1 VAGPST
7 RRALATAR
15 AARSTEV
22 FAGFAAHDGARY
34 GSRVIVAL
42 PREIAPGEKR
52 IALVPESVAR
62 LAKLGVEIHVE
73 AAGDAPSFF
82 PDAAYEAA
90 GAKLVVDPSD
100 LYGSADVL
108 VKVQPPRPHPRA
120 GHHEV
125 ELLRE
130 GAALICILSPFA
142 NPGVVKQLAARRIAS
157 FAMDRMPRITRAQAM
172 DVLSSQ
178 ATIAGYKAVL
188 IAAGALPKL
197 LPMLMTAA
205 GTLRAARVLVLGA
218 GVAGLQ
224 AIATARRLGAV
235 VEAFDVRP
243 AVKEQVESLGARFV
257 AHEGLRQGSEDAG
270 GYARELSAEQQA
282 RQRELLSEHIAGADA
297 LISTAQVPGRRA
309 PLLVT
314 RAQVERMRPGS
325 VVVDLAAE
333 SGGNCELTR
342 AGSVIEHA
350 GVQIHGP
357 VDLPSS
363 VPVHASQM
371 LSRNYENYLVHLIR
385 DGALALDLND
395 ELTRAPLVTRDG
407 AVLDD
412 ALRAALQS
420 A

>member
-1 VAGPST
+1 
-7 RRALATAR
+7 
-15 AARSTEV
+15 
-22 FAGFAAHDGARY
+22 
-34 GSRVIVAL
+34 VIIAL

-62 LAKLGVEIHVE
+62 LSRLGIEIHVE
-73 AAGDAPSFF
+73 AAGDGPALFGDS
-82 PDAAYEAA
+82 DYEAA

-100 LYGSADVL
+100 LYGSADL
-108 VKVQPPRPHPRA
+108 LAKVAPPRAHARA

-125 ELLRE
+125 ELMRE
-130 GAALICILSPFA
+130 GAALVCILAPFA
-142 NPGVVKQLAARRIAS
+142 NLGVVRQLAARRITC
-157 FAMDRMPRITRAQAM
+157 FAMDLMPRITRAQAM

-188 IAAGALPKL
+188 IAANALPKL

-224 AIATARRLGAV
+224 AIATARRLGAI

-257 AHEGLRQGSEDAG
+257 AHEGLRAGSEDAG
-270 GYARELSAEQQA
+270 GYARELTPEQQA

-297 LISTAQVPGRRA
+297 LITTAQVPGRRA

-314 RAQVERMRPGS
+314 RAQVERMRAGA
-325 VVVDLAAE
+325 VIVDLAAE

-342 AGSVIEHA
+342 AGAVVDHA

-357 VDLPSS
+357 TDLPSS
-363 VPVHASQM
+363 VPLHASQM
-371 LSRNYENYLVHLIR
+371 LSRNYENYLMHLIR
-385 DGALALDLND
+385 DGALVLDLQD
-395 ELTRAPLVTRDG
+395 ELTRAPLVTHEG
-407 AVLDD
+407 AVVEERV
-412 ALRAALQS
+412 RAALGS
-420 A
+420 

>member
-1 VAGPST
+1 
-7 RRALATAR
+7 
-15 AARSTEV
+15 
-22 FAGFAAHDGARY
+22 
-34 GSRVIVAL
+34 VIVAL
-42 PREIAPGEKR
+42 PREVAPGEKR

-73 AAGDAPSFF
+73 SAGDASTPF
-82 PDAAYEAA
+82 PDAGYESA

-100 LYGSADVL
+100 LYGEADLV
-108 VKVQPPRPHPRA
+108 VKVQPPRAHPRA

-142 NPGVVKQLAARRIAS
+142 NLPVVKQLAARRITC
-157 FAMDRMPRITRAQAM
+157 FAMDLMPRITRAQAM

-188 IAAGALPKL
+188 IAAAALPKL

-205 GTLRAARVLVLGA
+205 GTLRAGRVLVLGA

-224 AIATARRLGAV
+224 AIATARRLGAI

-257 AHEGLRQGSEDAG
+257 AHEGLSAGSEDSG
-270 GYARELSAEQQA
+270 GYARELTPEQQA

-297 LISTAQVPGRRA
+297 LLTTAQVPGRRA

-325 VVVDLAAE
+325 VIVDLAAE

-342 AGSVIEHA
+342 AGQVVEHG
-350 GVQIHGP
+350 GVSIHGP
-357 VDLPSS
+357 LNLPSS

-371 LSRNYENYLVHLIR
+371 LSRNYETYLLHLIR
-385 DGALALDLND
+385 DGVLALDLAD

-407 AVLDD
+407 AVLEE
-412 ALRAALQS
+412 RVKAALE

>member
-1 VAGPST
+1 VGLLAGAES
-7 RRALATAR
+7 
-15 AARSTEV
+15 
-22 FAGFAAHDGARY
+22 ARY

-42 PREIAPGEKR
+42 PREVAPGEAR

-73 AAGDAPSFF
+73 AAGDAPTHF
-82 PDAAYEAA
+82 PDSGYETA

-100 LYGSADVL
+100 LYGSADLV
-108 VKVQPPRPHPRA
+108 VKVQPPRQHPRA

-125 ELLRE
+125 DLLRE
-130 GAALICILSPFA
+130 GAALVCILAPFA
-142 NPGVVKQLAARRIAS
+142 NLGVVRRLAARRIS
-157 FAMDRMPRITRAQAM
+157 CFAMDLMPRITRAQSM

-188 IAAGALPKL
+188 IAAAALPKL

-257 AHEGLRQGSEDAG
+257 AHEGLAAGSEDAG
-270 GYARELSAEQQA
+270 GYARELTPEQQA

-297 LISTAQVPGRRA
+297 LVATAQVPGRRA

-314 RAQVERMRPGS
+314 RSQVERMRPGS
-325 VVVDLAAE
+325 VIVDLAAE
-333 SGGNCELTR
+333 SGGNCGLTR
-342 AGSVIEHA
+342 AGEVVEHG
-350 GVQIHGP
+350 GVRIHGP
-357 VDLPSS
+357 LNLPSS

-371 LSRNYENYLVHLIR
+371 LSRNNESYLLHLIR
-385 DGALALDLND
+385 DGALALDLDD

-407 AVLDD
+407 AVLD
-412 ALRAALQS
+412 ARVRAALDG
-420 A
+420 